1 MINLFKA
8 LFLPKTTANPIAASI
23 EIKEM
28 PASKWWK

>member
-8 LFLPKTTANPIAASI
+8 IFVTKSQTNPIAVNI

-28 PASKWWK
+28 PASVWWK

>member
-8 LFLPKTTANPIAASI
+8 IFVTKPQKNPIAASI

-28 PASKWWK
+28 PASIWWK